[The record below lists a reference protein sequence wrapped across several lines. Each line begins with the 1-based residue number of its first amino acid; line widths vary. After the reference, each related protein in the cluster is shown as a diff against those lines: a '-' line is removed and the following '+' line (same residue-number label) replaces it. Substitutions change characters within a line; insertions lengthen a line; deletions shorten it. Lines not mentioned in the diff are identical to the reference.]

1 MLGGRTGKGKS
12 VTHGAQHFQRA
23 RSPEQRE
30 TRRRAILDAA
40 ATMMTEMPVADISLR
55 ELSRRVGLA
64 KSNVLRYFESR
75 EEVFLELLDTGWT
88 EWLAALARELQ
99 ALPALPAGLPADAAE
114 TTRRVDAIVEA
125 MARTLADRPL
135 LCELASVTANVL
147 ERNVSVPVARRFK
160 IAAMNSMAVL
170 QKLLRDHLPGL
181 DVASAEQFTA
191 ASSVMVAGLWPLANP
206 PSTVVAAY
214 EDPTLAAARVSFEDG
229 LRALLT
235 AQLTGVLHGGAR
247 SAPRPSY

>member
-1 MLGGRTGKGKS
+1 M
-12 VTHGAQHFQRA
+12 THGAPHFQRA

-40 ATMMTEMPVADISLR
+40 AAMMAEMPVADISLR

-75 EEVFLELLDTGWT
+75 EEVFLELLDSGWT

-99 ALPALPAGLPADAAE
+99 ALPALPAGLGADSAE
-114 TTRRVDAIVEA
+114 TRQRVDAIAEA
-125 MARTLADRPL
+125 MARSLADRPL

-181 DVASAEQFTA
+181 DEASVEQFTA

-214 EDPTLAAARVSFEDG
+214 EDPTLAAARVGFEDG
-229 LRALLT
+229 LRAFLT

>member
-1 MLGGRTGKGKS
+1 
-12 VTHGAQHFQRA
+12 VTHGAPHFQRA

-40 ATMMTEMPVADISLR
+40 AAMVTEMPVADISLR

-75 EEVFLELLDTGWT
+75 EEVFLELLDSGWT

-99 ALPALPAGLPADAAE
+99 ALPALPAGLGADSVQ
-114 TTRRVDAIVEA
+114 TKQRVDAIAVA
-125 MARTLADRPL
+125 MARSLADRPL

-147 ERNVSVPVARRFK
+147 ERNVSMPVARRFK

-170 QKLLRDHLPGL
+170 QKLLRHHLPGL
-181 DVASAEQFTA
+181 DEASAEQFTA
-191 ASSVMVAGLWPLANP
+191 ATSVMVAGLWPLANP

-214 EDPTLAAARVSFEDG
+214 EDPTLAAARVGFEDG
-229 LRALLT
+229 LRAFLT

>member
-1 MLGGRTGKGKS
+1 M
-12 VTHGAQHFQRA
+12 THGAQHFQRA

-30 TRRRAILDAA
+30 TRKRAILDAA
-40 ATMMTEMPVADISLR
+40 AAMMTEMPVADISLR

-75 EEVFLELLDTGWT
+75 EEVFLELVDTGWT
-88 EWLAALARELQ
+88 EWLAALSGELA
-99 ALPALPAGLPADAAE
+99 ALPSSPAGAGPDSAG
-114 TTRRVDAIVEA
+114 TIQRVDAIAAA

-160 IAAMNSMAVL
+160 IASMNNMAML
-170 QKLLRDHLPGL
+170 QKLLRDHLTGL
-181 DVASAEQFTA
+181 HEAAAEQFTA
-191 ASSVMVAGLWPLANP
+191 ATLVMVAGLWPLANP
-206 PSTVVAAY
+206 PSTVLAAY
-214 EDPTLAAARVSFEDG
+214 EDPTLAAARVGFEDG

-247 SAPRPSY
+247 SAVRPSY

>member
-1 MLGGRTGKGKS
+1 
-12 VTHGAQHFQRA
+12 VTHGAPHFQRA

-40 ATMMTEMPVADISLR
+40 AAMMAEMPVADISLR

-75 EEVFLELLDTGWT
+75 EEVLLDLLDSGWT

-99 ALPALPAGLPADAAE
+99 ALPALPTGLGADSAE
-114 TTRRVDAIVEA
+114 TKQRVDAIAEA
-125 MARTLADRPL
+125 MARSLADRPL

-181 DVASAEQFTA
+181 DEASAEQFTA

-206 PSTVVAAY
+206 PSTVLAAY
-214 EDPTLAAARVSFEDG
+214 EDPTLAAARVGFEDG
-229 LRALLT
+229 LRAFLT

>member
-1 MLGGRTGKGKS
+1 
-12 VTHGAQHFQRA
+12 
-23 RSPEQRE
+23 
-30 TRRRAILDAA
+30 
-40 ATMMTEMPVADISLR
+40 MMAEMPVADISLR

-75 EEVFLELLDTGWT
+75 EEVLLELLDSGWT

-99 ALPALPAGLPADAAE
+99 ALPALPAGLGADSAE
-114 TTRRVDAIVEA
+114 TKQRVDAIAEA
-125 MARTLADRPL
+125 MARSLADRPL
-135 LCELASVTANVL
+135 LCELASVTANML
-147 ERNVSVPVARRFK
+147 ERNVSVPAARRFK

-181 DVASAEQFTA
+181 DEASAEQFTA

-214 EDPTLAAARVSFEDG
+214 EDPTLAAARVGFEDG
-229 LRALLT
+229 LRAFLT

>member
-1 MLGGRTGKGKS
+1 
-12 VTHGAQHFQRA
+12 VTHGAPHFQRA

-40 ATMMTEMPVADISLR
+40 AAMMAEMPVADISLR

-75 EEVFLELLDTGWT
+75 EEVLLDLLDSGWT

-99 ALPALPAGLPADAAE
+99 ALPALPAGLGADSAE
-114 TTRRVDAIVEA
+114 TKQRVDAIAEA
-125 MARTLADRPL
+125 MARSLADRPL

-147 ERNVSVPVARRFK
+147 ERNVSGPVARRFK

-181 DVASAEQFTA
+181 DEASAEQFTA

-214 EDPTLAAARVSFEDG
+214 EDPTLAAARVGFEDG
-229 LRALLT
+229 LRAFLT

>member
-1 MLGGRTGKGKS
+1 MLGTYRGKGDT
-12 VTHGAQHFQRA
+12 VTHGTQHFQRA

-40 ATMMTEMPVADISLR
+40 AAMMTEMPVADISLR

-75 EEVFLELLDTGWT
+75 EEVFLELLDAGWT
-88 EWLAALARELQ
+88 EWLAALGRELE
-99 ALPALPAGLPADAAE
+99 ALPSLPVGRPADSVQ
-114 TTRRVDAIVEA
+114 TTNRVDAIAQA
-125 MARTLADRPL
+125 MARSLADRPL

-170 QKLLRDHLPGL
+170 QELLRDHLPGL
-181 DVASAEQFTA
+181 DEPSAEQFTA
-191 ASSVMVAGLWPLANP
+191 ATLVMVAGLWPLANP
-206 PSTVVAAY
+206 PSTVLAAY
-214 EDPTLAAARVSFEDG
+214 EDPTLAAARVGFEDG
-229 LRALLT
+229 LRAFLT

>member
-1 MLGGRTGKGKS
+1 
-12 VTHGAQHFQRA
+12 VTHGAPHFQRA

-40 ATMMTEMPVADISLR
+40 AAMMAEMPVADISLR

-75 EEVFLELLDTGWT
+75 EEVLLELLDSGWT

-99 ALPALPAGLPADAAE
+99 ALPALPAGLGADSAE
-114 TTRRVDAIVEA
+114 TKQRVDAIAEA
-125 MARTLADRPL
+125 MARSLADRPL
-135 LCELASVTANVL
+135 LCELASVTANML
-147 ERNVSVPVARRFK
+147 ERNVSVPAARRFK

-181 DVASAEQFTA
+181 DEASAEQFTA

-214 EDPTLAAARVSFEDG
+214 EDPTLAAARVGFEDG
-229 LRALLT
+229 LRAFLT

>member
-1 MLGGRTGKGKS
+1 
-12 VTHGAQHFQRA
+12 VTHGAPHFQRA

-40 ATMMTEMPVADISLR
+40 AAMMAEMPVADISLR

-75 EEVFLELLDTGWT
+75 EEVLLDLLDSGWT

-99 ALPALPAGLPADAAE
+99 ALPALPAGLGADSAE
-114 TTRRVDAIVEA
+114 TKQRVDAIAEA
-125 MARTLADRPL
+125 MARSLADRPL

-181 DVASAEQFTA
+181 DEASAEQFTA
-191 ASSVMVAGLWPLANP
+191 ASSVIVAGLWPLANP

-214 EDPTLAAARVSFEDG
+214 EDPTLAAARVGFEDG
-229 LRALLT
+229 LRAFLT

>member
-1 MLGGRTGKGKS
+1 M
-12 VTHGAQHFQRA
+12 THGAPHFQRA

-40 ATMMTEMPVADISLR
+40 AAMMAEMPVADISLR

-75 EEVFLELLDTGWT
+75 EEVLLDLLDSGWT

-99 ALPALPAGLPADAAE
+99 ALPALPAGLGADSAE
-114 TTRRVDAIVEA
+114 TKQRVDAIAEA
-125 MARTLADRPL
+125 MARSLADRPL
-135 LCELASVTANVL
+135 LCELASVTAPVL

-181 DVASAEQFTA
+181 DEASAEQFTA

-214 EDPTLAAARVSFEDG
+214 EDPTLAAARVGFEGG
-229 LRALLT
+229 LRAFLT